1 MARAPDE
8 TADIDLTDELLFRP
22 RGLVL
27 ERFPPEEIGRG
38 KTPDRRVIQGGHL
51 VAFAEI
57 KSPRDD
63 WLDEQ
68 FQAAPPGAVVG
79 GARRDPTFNR
89 IARQVQK
96 AARQF
101 KAVNP
106 LRHDPNILV
115 LVNHDIAAH
124 YSDLHETL
132 TGEFHAST
140 GERSHR

>member
-1 MARAPDE
+1 VRRTPDE

-27 ERFPPEEIGRG
+27 ERFSPEEIGRG
-38 KTPDRRVIQGGHL
+38 KTPDRRVFQGGQL

-68 FQAAPPGAVVG
+68 LRAPPPGTVVG
-79 GARRDPTFNR
+79 GARPDPTFNR

-101 KAVNP
+101 KGKRMANTHCFSCD
-106 LRHDPNILV
+106 RR
-115 LVNHDIAAH
+115 
-124 YSDLHETL
+124 LHTACIPEK
-132 TGEFHAST
+132 
-140 GERSHR
+140 ER